1 MTSEYINKLET
12 VSKERRAFEANVRK
26 HKLAQLGLM
35 ENVGLY
41 TQPILAEQ
49 ERTRKA
55 IESLQ
60 DNKHVEETTP
70 KKQIE
75 FQDTFQIDFRNIDQ
89 DLPKS
94 IRPVFSQDGFKIGK
108 AYIEVDKG
116 RRLMR
121 VHGKRSAYE
130 ITQQLVDLI
139 KGKPLRDYSRE
150 VLDDYKNLLN
160 DVGAS
165 TRSKRYRHLSGT
177 PVGEGFSFLPDN
189 VQKLQARLEKL
200 IAAAKEGHTNVFNEG
215 MAILKRLLEAKA
227 ITLTDFK
234 TLSKNFS

>member
-1 MTSEYINKLET
+1 MCKT
-12 VSKERRAFEANVRK
+12 
-26 HKLAQLGLM
+26 
-35 ENVGLY
+35 
-41 TQPILAEQ
+41 
-49 ERTRKA
+49 
-55 IESLQ
+55 IESLH
-60 DNKHVEETTP
+60 DSNNKHMEETIP
-70 KKQIE
+70 KKKIE

-94 IRPVFSQDGFKIGK
+94 IRPVFSQDGFKIGN

-130 ITQQLVDLI
+130 ITQELFDLI

-160 DVGAS
+160 DAGAS

-177 PVGEGFSFLPDN
+177 PMGEGFSFLPDN
-189 VQKLQARLEKL
+189 VQELQARLEKLEKL
-200 IAAAKEGHTNVFNEG
+200 IAAAKEGHNNVFNEG
-215 MAILKRLLEAKA
+215 MAILKRLLEANA